1 MVEGSYS
8 QHPLLSARYDLRMFL
23 TCAPEEQR
31 RRLERREGAHFA
43 AYESRWMP
51 LEERYIRQ
59 CGPEKGR
66 QLVID
71 TTEFFPMRERPESA
85 RPEGRY
91 SQPCRLRKKSQ
102 KAGAAP
108 EGGAKRLFEKEFNP
122 MKHSNFKTNVHNL
135 VLAAMFWSGAGTAF
149 FPHRGR
155 SQIGGM
161 LLPMH
166 LPVFLCG
173 LICGWQYGAV
183 VGFVAPLMRMALFGM
198 PPLVAAVAMAFE
210 LAAYGGIAGFL
221 YNRSRWQCVVAL
233 YRALLAAMVGGR
245 IVWAAVRV
253 VMTGVASVPFTWQI
267 FLTEALVNAIPGI
280 ILQLVFIPVLM
291 VALDRTGMVRFRR
304 EQAGTQ
310 AAGN

>member
-1 MVEGSYS
+1 
-8 QHPLLSARYDLRMFL
+8 
-23 TCAPEEQR
+23 
-31 RRLERREGAHFA
+31 
-43 AYESRWMP
+43 
-51 LEERYIRQ
+51 
-59 CGPEKGR
+59 
-66 QLVID
+66 
-71 TTEFFPMRERPESA
+71 
-85 RPEGRY
+85 
-91 SQPCRLRKKSQ
+91 
-102 KAGAAP
+102 
-108 EGGAKRLFEKEFNP
+108 

-135 VLAAMFWSGAGTAF
+135 VLAAMFLALALVLPFLTGQI
-149 FPHRGR
+149 P
-155 SQIGGM
+155 QIGGM

-173 LICGWQYGAV
+173 LICGWRYGAV

-291 VALDRTGMVRFRR
+291 VALDRTGMVRTRSGPPGAFTCLAARR
-304 EQAGTQ
+304 LTGALQAGEPALRCRECLARRPDRSSIFCRMHCGPID
-310 AAGN
+310 AADVPGISSHLENPESPCVALPRCVRM

>member
-1 MVEGSYS
+1 
-8 QHPLLSARYDLRMFL
+8 
-23 TCAPEEQR
+23 
-31 RRLERREGAHFA
+31 
-43 AYESRWMP
+43 
-51 LEERYIRQ
+51 
-59 CGPEKGR
+59 
-66 QLVID
+66 
-71 TTEFFPMRERPESA
+71 
-85 RPEGRY
+85 
-91 SQPCRLRKKSQ
+91 
-102 KAGAAP
+102 
-108 EGGAKRLFEKEFNP
+108 

-135 VLAAMFWSGAGTAF
+135 VLAAMFLALALVLPFLTGQI
-149 FPHRGR
+149 P
-155 SQIGGM
+155 QIGGM

-173 LICGWQYGAV
+173 LICGWRYGAV

-280 ILQLVFIPVLM
+280 ILQLVLVPVLPAEFP
-291 VALDRTGMVRFRR
+291 VLLAESPGLVL
-304 EQAGTQ
+304 ELLAVSLVLPAGLPESVPGLHILQ
-310 AAGN
+310 GWS

>member
-1 MVEGSYS
+1 
-8 QHPLLSARYDLRMFL
+8 
-23 TCAPEEQR
+23 
-31 RRLERREGAHFA
+31 
-43 AYESRWMP
+43 
-51 LEERYIRQ
+51 
-59 CGPEKGR
+59 
-66 QLVID
+66 
-71 TTEFFPMRERPESA
+71 
-85 RPEGRY
+85 
-91 SQPCRLRKKSQ
+91 
-102 KAGAAP
+102 
-108 EGGAKRLFEKEFNP
+108 
-122 MKHSNFKTNVHNL
+122 MKHRNFKTNVHNL
-135 VLAAMFWSGAGTAF
+135 VLAAMFLALALVLPFLTGQI
-149 FPHRGR
+149 P
-155 SQIGGM
+155 QIGGM

-280 ILQLVFIPVLM
+280 ILAARRLTGALQAGEPALRCRECLARRPDRSSIFCRMHCGPIDAADVPGISSHLENPESPC
-291 VALDRTGMVRFRR
+291 VALPRCVRM
-304 EQAGTQ
+304 
-310 AAGN
+310 